1 MQSLINSYK
10 KETCV
15 TPLKLDRLKG
25 EKEKLGNLD
34 LRPVVQVDSKPRI
47 PAKKWNSP
55 RSAIFSVST
64 GQQAGDLAGDKTE
77 DSSGPS

>member
-15 TPLKLDRLKG
+15 TPLKLDRLKV